1 MNLPLAVA
9 SFVLCTG
16 FVAFVAWWR
25 TRGMDNSSSQDYF
38 LAGRKLPWIQVAGA
52 LLLTNLSTEQLIGLN
67 GAASIH
73 GAVVMAWEVVPVFA
87 LIAMAWYFLPRYWSG
102 NITTVP
108 QFLEQRFDA
117 TARRIMGI
125 VFIIAIALNILPFVL
140 YSGGVAMSTI
150 FHVHTQLGISERA
163 SFQLMAWSIGL
174 IGTCYVLFGGMKAV
188 ALSDTLYGAGLL
200 ICGLLIPVLALF
212 KLGDGD
218 FLAGLTRVLH
228 HQAVKVDPVGGPR
241 SNVPFDTLFTGM
253 LFINLFYWCTNQ
265 MIVQRSF
272 GAKSF
277 AEAQKGILA
286 TAGLKLLGPFF
297 LVIPGIIAAEMFGP
311 AAIGN
316 GDLAY
321 SLLVDAV
328 LPPYLVGL
336 FAAVFLGSVISAFN
350 GGLHS
355 VSTMFSVDLYRGWL
369 RPGASDHAMV
379 LAGKIFS
386 VAIVIVAIL
395 TSSLLGGSSEGIFTM
410 MKQVMS
416 AFKLPLLAVV
426 VVGMISRRVPAWA
439 ANTSM
444 VLGVFTSIL
453 MNCLWGDGFLG
464 FRFHVS
470 SVHIHWLHLAALN
483 TLLLC
488 GFMLIIGRFSPAAA
502 PLKSAAPQGGA
513 TPAPAVDLTP
523 WSGLR
528 IASILVAAGAI
539 VLYFALWRLARTG

>member
-1 MNLPLAVA
+1 MNIVLTLG
-9 SFVLCTG
+9 SFFLCTVL
-16 FVAFVAWWR
+16 VAFIAWWR
-25 TRGMDNSSSQDYF
+25 TRGMDNANSQDYF

-125 VFIIAIALNILPFVL
+125 VFIITIALNILPFVL

-150 FHVHTQLGISERA
+150 FHVHTQLGVSERA
-163 SFQLMAWSIGL
+163 SFQLMAWSIGI

-200 ICGLLIPVLALF
+200 VCGLLIPVLALF
-212 KLGDGD
+212 KLGEGE
-218 FLAGLTRVLH
+218 FLAGLTRVLQ
-228 HQAVKVDPVGGPR
+228 HQAVKIDPVGGAR

-328 LPPYLVGL
+328 LPPYL
-336 FAAVFLGSVISAFN
+336 N

-369 RPGASDHAMV
+369 RPGASDHEMV
-379 LAGKIFS
+379 RAGKIFS
-386 VAIVIVAIL
+386 VAIVVVSIL
-395 TSSLLGGSSEGIFTM
+395 TSNLLGGSSEGIFTM

-439 ANTSM
+439 ANFSM

-453 MNCLWGDGFLG
+453 LNSAFGDGFLG
-464 FRFHVS
+464 FRLKVS
-470 SVHIHWLHLAALN
+470 SLHVHWLHLAALN
-483 TLLLC
+483 TILLC
-488 GFMLIIGRFSPAAA
+488 GFMLIIGRFAPARPAEVRVGATAA
-502 PLKSAAPQGGA
+502 PAG
-513 TPAPAVDLTP
+513 PAVDLTP

-528 IASILVAAGAI
+528 VASIVVALAAI
-539 VLYFALWRLARTG
+539 GLYFALWRVAGAR

>member
-1 MNLPLAVA
+1 MNIALTLG
-9 SFVLCTG
+9 SFFLCTVL
-16 FVAFVAWWR
+16 VAFIAWWR
-25 TRGMDNSSSQDYF
+25 TRGMDNANSQDYF

-125 VFIIAIALNILPFVL
+125 VFIITIALNILPFVL

-163 SFQLMAWSIGL
+163 SFQLMAWSIGI

-200 ICGLLIPVLALF
+200 ACGLLIPVLALF
-212 KLGDGD
+212 KLGEGE
-218 FLAGLTRVLH
+218 FFAGLTRVLQ
-228 HQAVKVDPVGGPR
+228 HQAVKIDPVGGAR

-311 AAIGN
+311 AAVGN

-336 FAAVFLGSVISAFN
+336 FAAVFLGAVISAFN

-369 RPGASDHAMV
+369 RPGASDHEMV
-379 LAGKIFS
+379 RAGKVFS
-386 VAIVIVAIL
+386 IAIVVISIL
-395 TSSLLGGSSEGIFTM
+395 TSGLLGGSSEGIFTM

-426 VVGMISRRVPAWA
+426 VVGMVSRRVPAWA
-439 ANTSM
+439 ANVSM

-453 MNCLWGDGFLG
+453 LNSAFGDGFLG
-464 FRFHVS
+464 FRLKVS
-470 SVHIHWLHLAALN
+470 SLQVHWLHLAALN
-483 TLLLC
+483 TVLLC
-488 GFMLIIGRFSPAAA
+488 AFMLVIGRFAPARPAEARAGATAA
-502 PLKSAAPQGGA
+502 PSG
-513 TPAPAVDLTP
+513 PAVDLTP

-528 IASILVAAGAI
+528 VASVAVALAAIA
-539 VLYFALWRLARTG
+539 LYFALWRVAGAR

>member
-1 MNLPLAVA
+1 MNIALTLG
-9 SFVLCTG
+9 SFFLCTVL
-16 FVAFVAWWR
+16 VAFIAWWR
-25 TRGMDNSSSQDYF
+25 TRGMDNANSQDYF

-125 VFIIAIALNILPFVL
+125 VFIITIALNILPFVL

-163 SFQLMAWSIGL
+163 SFQLMAWSIGI

-200 ICGLLIPVLALF
+200 ACGLLIPVLALF
-212 KLGDGD
+212 KLGEGE
-218 FLAGLTRVLH
+218 FFAGLTRVLQ
-228 HQAVKVDPVGGPR
+228 HQAVKIDPVGGAR

-336 FAAVFLGSVISAFN
+336 FAAVFLGAVISAFN

-369 RPGASDHAMV
+369 RPGASDHEMV
-379 LAGKIFS
+379 RAGKVFS
-386 VAIVIVAIL
+386 IAIVVVSIL
-395 TSSLLGGSSEGIFTM
+395 TSGLLGGSSEGIFTM

-426 VVGMISRRVPAWA
+426 VVGMVSRRVPAWA
-439 ANTSM
+439 ANVSM

-453 MNCLWGDGFLG
+453 LNSALGDGFLG
-464 FRFHVS
+464 FRLKVSTLHV
-470 SVHIHWLHLAALN
+470 HWLHLAALN
-483 TLLLC
+483 TVLLC
-488 GFMLIIGRFSPAAA
+488 AFMLVIGRFAPVRSAEARAGAAAA
-502 PLKSAAPQGGA
+502 PAG
-513 TPAPAVDLTP
+513 PAVDLTP

-528 IASILVAAGAI
+528 VASVAVALAAIA
-539 VLYFALWRLARTG
+539 LYFALWRVAGAR

>member
-1 MNLPLAVA
+1 MNLSLTVA
-9 SFVLCTG
+9 SFALCTG
-16 FVAFVAWWR
+16 LVGFIAWWR
-25 TRGMDNSSSQDYF
+25 TRGMDNASSQDYF

-87 LIAMAWYFLPRYWSG
+87 LIAMAWFFLPRYWSG

-108 QFLEQRFDA
+108 QFLAQRFDA
-117 TARRIMGI
+117 TSRRIMGI

-150 FHVHTQLGISERA
+150 FHLHTQLGISERA
-163 SFQLMAWSIGL
+163 SFQLMAWSIGV

-200 ICGLLIPVLALF
+200 VCGLLIPVLALF

-218 FLAGLTRVLH
+218 FFAGLTRVLH
-228 HQAVKVDPVGGPR
+228 HQAAKIDPVGGPR

-297 LVIPGIIAAEMFGP
+297 LVIPGILAAEMFGP

-369 RPGASDHAMV
+369 RPGASDHEMV
-379 LAGKIFS
+379 RAGKVFS
-386 VAIVIVAIL
+386 VAIVVVSIL

-426 VVGMISRRVPAWA
+426 LVGMLSRRVPAWA
-439 ANTSM
+439 ANFSM
-444 VLGVFTSIL
+444 ILGVFTSIL
-453 MNCLWGDGFLG
+453 LNCLWGDGFLG
-464 FRFHVS
+464 FRLNVS
-470 SVHIHWLHLAALN
+470 STHIHWLHLAALN

-488 GFMLIIGRFSPAAA
+488 GFMLVVGKVAPGSPATTGA
-502 PLKSAAPQGGA
+502 PRAGVA
-513 TPAPAVDLTP
+513 PAPAVDLTP

-528 IASILVAAGAI
+528 VASVIVAVAAV
-539 VLYFALWRLARTG
+539 VLYFALWRLARAG

>member
-1 MNLPLAVA
+1 MNIPFTFG

-16 FVAFVAWWR
+16 LVGFVAWWR

-108 QFLEQRFDA
+108 QFLEQRFDV

-163 SFQLMAWSIGL
+163 SFQLMAWSIGI

-200 ICGLLIPVLALF
+200 VCGLLIPVLALS

-218 FLAGLTRVLH
+218 FFAGLTRVMQ
-228 HQAVKVDPVGGPR
+228 HQAAKVNPVGGPR

-311 AAIGN
+311 AKIGN

-328 LPPYLVGL
+328 LPPYLVGV

-386 VAIVIVAIL
+386 VGIVVVAIL

-426 VVGMISRRVPAWA
+426 AMGMLSRRVPAWA

-444 VLGVFTSIL
+444 ILGVFTSIL
-453 MNCLWGDGFLG
+453 LNCLWGDGFLG
-464 FRFHVS
+464 FRFNVSAVHV
-470 SVHIHWLHLAALN
+470 HWLHLAALN

-488 GFMLIIGRFSPAAA
+488 GFMWIVGRFA
-502 PLKSAAPQGGA
+502 PSTPQAPRAGVSA
-513 TPAPAVDLTP
+513 APAVDLTP
-523 WSGLR
+523 WAGLR
-528 IASILVAAGAI
+528 VASVAVALAAIAF
-539 VLYFALWRLARTG
+539 YFALWRLSGSG

>member
-1 MNLPLAVA
+1 MNIALTLG
-9 SFVLCTG
+9 SFFLCTVL
-16 FVAFVAWWR
+16 VAFIAWWR
-25 TRGMDNSSSQDYF
+25 TRGMDNANSQDYF

-125 VFIIAIALNILPFVL
+125 VFIITIALNILPFVL

-163 SFQLMAWSIGL
+163 SFQLMAWSIGT

-200 ICGLLIPVLALF
+200 VCGLLIPVLALF
-212 KLGDGD
+212 KLGEGE
-218 FLAGLTRVLH
+218 FLAGLTRVLQ
-228 HQAVKVDPVGGPR
+228 HQAVKIDPVGGAR

-328 LPPYLVGL
+328 LPPYLVGI
-336 FAAVFLGSVISAFN
+336 FAAVFLGAVISAFN

-369 RPGASDHAMV
+369 RPGASDHEMV
-379 LAGKIFS
+379 RAGKIFS
-386 VAIVIVAIL
+386 VAIVVVSIL

-439 ANTSM
+439 ANFSM

-453 MNCLWGDGFLG
+453 LNSAFGDGFLG
-464 FRFHVS
+464 FRLKVS
-470 SVHIHWLHLAALN
+470 SLHVHWLHLAALN
-483 TLLLC
+483 TILLC
-488 GFMLIIGRFSPAAA
+488 GFMLIIGRFAPARPAEVRVGATAA
-502 PLKSAAPQGGA
+502 PAG
-513 TPAPAVDLTP
+513 PAVDLTP

-528 IASILVAAGAI
+528 VASIVVALAAI
-539 VLYFALWRLARTG
+539 GLYFALWRVAGAR

>member
-1 MNLPLAVA
+1 MNIALTLG
-9 SFVLCTG
+9 SFFLCTVL
-16 FVAFVAWWR
+16 VAFIAWWR
-25 TRGMDNSSSQDYF
+25 TRGMDNANSQDYF

-125 VFIIAIALNILPFVL
+125 VFIITIALNILPFVL

-163 SFQLMAWSIGL
+163 SFQLMAWSIGI

-200 ICGLLIPVLALF
+200 ACGLLIPVLALF
-212 KLGDGD
+212 KLGEGE
-218 FLAGLTRVLH
+218 FFAGLTRVLQ
-228 HQAVKVDPVGGPR
+228 HQAVKIDPVGGAR

-336 FAAVFLGSVISAFN
+336 FAAVFLGAVISAFN

-369 RPGASDHAMV
+369 RPGASDHEMV
-379 LAGKIFS
+379 RAGKVFS
-386 VAIVIVAIL
+386 IAIVVISIL
-395 TSSLLGGSSEGIFTM
+395 TSGLLGGSSEGIFTM

-426 VVGMISRRVPAWA
+426 VVGMVSRRVPAWA
-439 ANTSM
+439 ANVSM

-453 MNCLWGDGFLG
+453 LNSAFGDGFLG
-464 FRFHVS
+464 FRLKVSTLHV
-470 SVHIHWLHLAALN
+470 HWLHLAALN
-483 TLLLC
+483 TVLLC
-488 GFMLIIGRFSPAAA
+488 AFMLVIGRFAPVRSAEARAGAAAA
-502 PLKSAAPQGGA
+502 PAG
-513 TPAPAVDLTP
+513 PAVDLTP

-528 IASILVAAGAI
+528 VASVAVALAAIA
-539 VLYFALWRLARTG
+539 LYFALWRVAGAR

>member
-1 MNLPLAVA
+1 
-9 SFVLCTG
+9 
-16 FVAFVAWWR
+16 
-25 TRGMDNSSSQDYF
+25 MDNSHSQDYF

-87 LIAMAWYFLPRYWSG
+87 LIAMAWFFLPRYWSG

-163 SFQLMAWSIGL
+163 SFQVMAWGIGV

-200 ICGLLIPVLALF
+200 ACGLLIPVLALL
-212 KLGDGD
+212 KLADGD
-218 FLAGLTRVLH
+218 FLAGLHRVLH
-228 HQAVKVDPVGGPR
+228 HQALKVDPVGGAR
-241 SNVPFDTLFTGM
+241 SNVPFSTLFTGM

-286 TAGLKLLGPFF
+286 TAALKLLGPFF

-321 SLLVDAV
+321 SLLVEAV
-328 LPPYLVGL
+328 LPPYLIGL

-355 VSTMFSVDLYRGWL
+355 VSTLFSVDLYRGWL
-369 RPGASDHAMV
+369 RPGASDHEMV
-379 LAGKIFS
+379 RAGKLFS
-386 VAIVIVAIL
+386 VGIVVVSVL

-426 VVGMISRRVPAWA
+426 VTGMVSRRVPAWA
-439 ANTSM
+439 ANVAM
-444 VLGVFTSIL
+444 ILGVFTSIL
-453 MNCLWGDGFLG
+453 LNCLWGDGFLG
-464 FRFHVS
+464 FRLNVSAAHV
-470 SVHIHWLHLAALN
+470 HWLHLAALN

-488 GFMLIIGRFSPAAA
+488 GFMLLVGRVFPVAPSVSGAPA
-502 PLKSAAPQGGA
+502 KGGR
-513 TPAPAVDLTP
+513 PAPEVDLTP

-528 IASILVAAGAI
+528 VASIVVAVAALA
-539 VLYFALWRLARTG
+539 LYFGLWRLARIG

>member
-1 MNLPLAVA
+1 MNLSLTVGSFLLATA
-9 SFVLCTG
+9 L
-16 FVAFVAWWR
+16 VAFVAWWR
-25 TRGMDNSSSQDYF
+25 TRRVDNSDAQTYF

-67 GAASIH
+67 GAASVH
-73 GAVVMAWEVVPVFA
+73 GAVVMAWEIVPVFA
-87 LIAMAWYFLPRYWSG
+87 LIAMAWYFLPRYWRG

-117 TARRIMGI
+117 TSRRIMGI

-140 YSGGVAMSTI
+140 YSGGLAMSTI
-150 FHVHTQLGISERA
+150 FHVPALLGLSETA
-163 SFQLMAWSIGL
+163 SFRLMAWAIG
-174 IGTCYVLFGGMKAV
+174 IVGTCYVIFGGMKAV

-200 ICGLLIPVLALF
+200 ACGLLIPVLALF
-212 KLGDGD
+212 RLGEGSFAAG
-218 FLAGLTRVLH
+218 FLRVLH
-228 HQAVKVDPVGGPR
+228 HQAAKIDPVGGPAA
-241 SNVPFDTLFTGM
+241 NVPFSTLFTGM

-297 LVIPGIIAAEMFGP
+297 LVFPGIIAAEMFGG

-328 LPPYLVGL
+328 LPPYLAGL

-355 VSTMFSVDLYRGWL
+355 VSTMFSIDLYRGWL
-369 RPGASDHAMV
+369 RPRAPDHEMV
-379 LAGKIFS
+379 RAGKIFS
-386 VAIVIVAIL
+386 VAIVFVAIF
-395 TSSLLGGSSEGIFTM
+395 TSGLLGGSSEGIFTM
-410 MKQVMS
+410 MKQIMS

-426 VVGMISRRVPAWA
+426 VMGMLSRRVPAWS
-439 ANTSM
+439 ANVSM
-444 VLGVFTSIL
+444 VLGVFSSVL
-453 MNCLWGDGFLG
+453 LNCLWGDGFLG
-464 FRFHVS
+464 FRFNLS
-470 SVHIHWLHLAALN
+470 PLHIHWLHLAALN
-483 TLLLC
+483 TVVLC
-488 GFMLIIGRFSPAAA
+488 GFMWLAGRFAPVRAAA
-502 PLKSAAPQGGA
+502 PPSPVS
-513 TPAPAVDLTP
+513 APADTHLDLTP
-523 WSGLR
+523 WGGLR
-528 IASILVAAGAI
+528 VASAMVAVMAV
-539 VLYFALWRLARTG
+539 VLYFSLWLLARGH

>member
-1 MNLPLAVA
+1 MNIALTLG
-9 SFVLCTG
+9 SFFLCTVL
-16 FVAFVAWWR
+16 VAFIAWWR
-25 TRGMDNSSSQDYF
+25 TRGMDNANSQDYF

-125 VFIIAIALNILPFVL
+125 VFIITIALNILPFVL

-163 SFQLMAWSIGL
+163 SFQLMAWSIGI

-200 ICGLLIPVLALF
+200 VCGLLIPVLALF
-212 KLGDGD
+212 KLGEGE
-218 FLAGLTRVLH
+218 FFAGLTRVLQ
-228 HQAVKVDPVGGPR
+228 HQAVKIDPVGGAR

-336 FAAVFLGSVISAFN
+336 FAAIFLGAVISAFN

-369 RPGASDHAMV
+369 RPGASDHEMV
-379 LAGKIFS
+379 RAGKIFS
-386 VAIVIVAIL
+386 VAIVVVSIL

-439 ANTSM
+439 ANFAM

-453 MNCLWGDGFLG
+453 LNSAFGDGFLG
-464 FRFHVS
+464 FRLKVS
-470 SVHIHWLHLAALN
+470 SLHVHWLHLAALN
-483 TLLLC
+483 TILLC
-488 GFMLIIGRFSPAAA
+488 GFMLLIGRFAPARPAEA
-502 PLKSAAPQGGA
+502 RAGASAAPSG
-513 TPAPAVDLTP
+513 PVVDLTP

-528 IASILVAAGAI
+528 VASIVVALAAI
-539 VLYFALWRLARTG
+539 GLYFALWRVAGAR

>member
-1 MNLPLAVA
+1 MNLSLTVA
-9 SFVLCTG
+9 SFALCTG
-16 FVAFVAWWR
+16 LVGFAAWWR
-25 TRGMDNSSSQDYF
+25 TRGLDNTSSQDYF

-117 TARRIMGI
+117 TSRRIMGI
-125 VFIIAIALNILPFVL
+125 VFIVAIALNILPFVL

-163 SFQLMAWSIGL
+163 SFQLMAWSIGI

-218 FLAGLTRVLH
+218 LLAGLARVLQ
-228 HQAVKVDPVGGPR
+228 HQAGKINPVGGPR

-328 LPPYLVGL
+328 LPPYLVGV

-369 RPGASDHAMV
+369 RPGSSDHEMV
-379 LAGKIFS
+379 RAGKLFS
-386 VAIVIVAIL
+386 VVIVFVAIF
-395 TSSLLGGSSEGIFTM
+395 TSGLLGGSSEGIFTM

-426 VVGMISRRVPAWA
+426 IVGMLSRRVPAWA
-439 ANTSM
+439 ANSSM
-444 VLGVFTSIL
+444 IVGVFTSIL
-453 MNCLWGDGFLG
+453 LNCLWGDGFLG
-464 FRFHVS
+464 FRFSLS

-483 TLLLC
+483 TLFLC
-488 GFMLIIGRFSPAAA
+488 VFMLVVGQVIPAVSPA
-502 PLKSAAPQGGA
+502 PRAPQA
-513 TPAPAVDLTP
+513 DVKPSPAMDLTP

-528 IASILVAAGAI
+528 VASVTVAVAA
-539 VLYFALWRLARTG
+539 VVFYFALWRLARTG

>member
-1 MNLPLAVA
+1 MNLPLAIG
-9 SFVLCTG
+9 SFLFCTG
-16 FVAFVAWWR
+16 LVGLIAWWR
-25 TRGMDNSSSQDYF
+25 TRGMDNSHSQDYF

-87 LIAMAWYFLPRYWSG
+87 LIAMAWFFLPRYWSG

-163 SFQLMAWSIGL
+163 SFQVMAWGIGV

-200 ICGLLIPVLALF
+200 ACGLLIPVLALL

-218 FLAGLTRVLH
+218 FLAGLHRVLH
-228 HQAVKVDPVGGPR
+228 HQALKVDPVGGAR
-241 SNVPFDTLFTGM
+241 SNVPFSTLFTGM

-286 TAGLKLLGPFF
+286 TAALKLLGPFF

-321 SLLVDAV
+321 SLLVEAV
-328 LPPYLVGL
+328 LPPYLIGL

-355 VSTMFSVDLYRGWL
+355 VSTLFSVDLYRGWL
-369 RPGASDHAMV
+369 RPGASDHEMV
-379 LAGKIFS
+379 RAGKLFS
-386 VAIVIVAIL
+386 VGIVVVSVL

-426 VVGMISRRVPAWA
+426 VTGMVSRRVPAWA
-439 ANTSM
+439 ANVAM
-444 VLGVFTSIL
+444 ILGVFTSIL
-453 MNCLWGDGFLG
+453 LNCLWGDGFLG
-464 FRFHVS
+464 FRLNVSATHV
-470 SVHIHWLHLAALN
+470 HWLHLAALN

-488 GFMLIIGRFSPAAA
+488 GFMLLVGRVFPVAPSVSGAPA
-502 PLKSAAPQGGA
+502 KGGR
-513 TPAPAVDLTP
+513 PAPAMDLTP

-528 IASILVAAGAI
+528 VASITVAVAAVA
-539 VLYFALWRLARTG
+539 LYFGLWRLARAG

>member
-1 MNLPLAVA
+1 MNIALTLG
-9 SFVLCTG
+9 SFFLCTVL
-16 FVAFVAWWR
+16 VAFIAWWR
-25 TRGMDNSSSQDYF
+25 TRGMDNANSQDYF

-125 VFIIAIALNILPFVL
+125 VFIITIALNILPFVL

-163 SFQLMAWSIGL
+163 SFQLMAWSIGI

-200 ICGLLIPVLALF
+200 VCGLLIPVLALF
-212 KLGDGD
+212 KLGEGE
-218 FLAGLTRVLH
+218 FLAGLTRVLQ
-228 HQAVKVDPVGGPR
+228 HQAVKIDPVGGAR

-328 LPPYLVGL
+328 LPPYLVGI
-336 FAAVFLGSVISAFN
+336 FAAVFLGAVISAFN

-369 RPGASDHAMV
+369 RPGASDHEMV
-379 LAGKIFS
+379 RAGKIFS
-386 VAIVIVAIL
+386 VAIVVVSIL
-395 TSSLLGGSSEGIFTM
+395 TSNLLGGSSEGIFTM

-439 ANTSM
+439 ANFSM

-453 MNCLWGDGFLG
+453 LNSAFGDGFLG
-464 FRFHVS
+464 FRLKVS
-470 SVHIHWLHLAALN
+470 SLHVHWLHLAALN
-483 TLLLC
+483 TVLLC
-488 GFMLIIGRFSPAAA
+488 VFMLVIGRFAPARPAVA
-502 PLKSAAPQGGA
+502 RAGASAAPSG
-513 TPAPAVDLTP
+513 PAVDLTP

-528 IASILVAAGAI
+528 VASVAVALAAIA
-539 VLYFALWRLARTG
+539 LYFALWRVAGAR

>member
-1 MNLPLAVA
+1 MNIALTLG
-9 SFVLCTG
+9 SFFLCTVL
-16 FVAFVAWWR
+16 VAFIAWWR
-25 TRGMDNSSSQDYF
+25 TRGMDNANSQDYF

-125 VFIIAIALNILPFVL
+125 VFIITIALNILPFVL

-163 SFQLMAWSIGL
+163 SFQLMAWSIGI

-200 ICGLLIPVLALF
+200 VCGLLIPVLALF
-212 KLGDGD
+212 KLGEGE
-218 FLAGLTRVLH
+218 FLAGLTRVLQ
-228 HQAVKVDPVGGPR
+228 HQAVKIDPVGGAR

-328 LPPYLVGL
+328 LPPYLVGI
-336 FAAVFLGSVISAFN
+336 FAAVFLGAVISAFN

-369 RPGASDHAMV
+369 RPGASDHEMV
-379 LAGKIFS
+379 RAGKIFS
-386 VAIVIVAIL
+386 VAIVVVSIL

-439 ANTSM
+439 ANFSM

-453 MNCLWGDGFLG
+453 LNSAFGDGFLG
-464 FRFHVS
+464 FRLKVS
-470 SVHIHWLHLAALN
+470 SLHVHWLHLAALN
-483 TLLLC
+483 TVLLC
-488 GFMLIIGRFSPAAA
+488 GFMLIIGRFAPARPAEVRVGATAA
-502 PLKSAAPQGGA
+502 PAG
-513 TPAPAVDLTP
+513 PAVDLTP

-528 IASILVAAGAI
+528 VASIVVALAAI
-539 VLYFALWRLARTG
+539 GLYFALWRVAGAR

>member
-1 MNLPLAVA
+1 MNIALTLG
-9 SFVLCTG
+9 SFFLCTVL
-16 FVAFVAWWR
+16 VAFIAWWR
-25 TRGMDNSSSQDYF
+25 TRGMDNANSQDYF

-125 VFIIAIALNILPFVL
+125 VFIITIALNILPFVL

-163 SFQLMAWSIGL
+163 SFQLMAWSIGI

-200 ICGLLIPVLALF
+200 ACGLLIPVLALF
-212 KLGDGD
+212 KLGEGE
-218 FLAGLTRVLH
+218 FFAGLTRVLQ
-228 HQAVKVDPVGGPR
+228 HQAVKIDPVGGAR

-336 FAAVFLGSVISAFN
+336 FAAVFLGAVISAFN

-369 RPGASDHAMV
+369 RPGASDYEMV
-379 LAGKIFS
+379 RAGKVFS
-386 VAIVIVAIL
+386 IAIVVISIL
-395 TSSLLGGSSEGIFTM
+395 TSGLLGGSSEGIFTM

-426 VVGMISRRVPAWA
+426 VVGMVSRRVPAWA
-439 ANTSM
+439 ANVSM

-453 MNCLWGDGFLG
+453 LNSAFGDGFLG
-464 FRFHVS
+464 FRLKVSTLHV
-470 SVHIHWLHLAALN
+470 HWLHLAALN
-483 TLLLC
+483 TVLLC
-488 GFMLIIGRFSPAAA
+488 AFMLVIGRFARVRSAEARAGAAAA
-502 PLKSAAPQGGA
+502 PAG
-513 TPAPAVDLTP
+513 PAVDLTP

-528 IASILVAAGAI
+528 VASVAVALAAIA
-539 VLYFALWRLARTG
+539 LYFALWRVAGAR

>member
-1 MNLPLAVA
+1 MNIALTLG
-9 SFVLCTG
+9 SFFLCTVL
-16 FVAFVAWWR
+16 VAFIAWWR
-25 TRGMDNSSSQDYF
+25 TRGMDNANSQDYF

-125 VFIIAIALNILPFVL
+125 VFIITIALNILPFVL

-163 SFQLMAWSIGL
+163 SFQLMAWSIGI

-200 ICGLLIPVLALF
+200 ACGLLIPVLALF
-212 KLGDGD
+212 KLGEGE
-218 FLAGLTRVLH
+218 FFAGLTRVLQ
-228 HQAVKVDPVGGPR
+228 HQAVKIDPVGGAR

-336 FAAVFLGSVISAFN
+336 FAAVFLGAVISAFN

-355 VSTMFSVDLYRGWL
+355 VSTLFSVDLYRGWL
-369 RPGASDHAMV
+369 RPGASDHEMV
-379 LAGKIFS
+379 RAGKVFS
-386 VAIVIVAIL
+386 IAIVVISIL
-395 TSSLLGGSSEGIFTM
+395 TSGLLGGSSEGIFTM

-426 VVGMISRRVPAWA
+426 VVGMVSRRVPAWA
-439 ANTSM
+439 ANVSM

-453 MNCLWGDGFLG
+453 LNSALGDGFLG
-464 FRFHVS
+464 FRLKVSTLHV
-470 SVHIHWLHLAALN
+470 HWLHLAALN
-483 TLLLC
+483 TVLLC
-488 GFMLIIGRFSPAAA
+488 VFMLVIGRFAPARPAVA
-502 PLKSAAPQGGA
+502 RAGASAAPSG
-513 TPAPAVDLTP
+513 PAVDLTP

-528 IASILVAAGAI
+528 VASVAVALAAIA
-539 VLYFALWRLARTG
+539 LYFALWRLAGAR

>member
-1 MNLPLAVA
+1 MNIALTLG
-9 SFVLCTG
+9 SFFLCTVL
-16 FVAFVAWWR
+16 VAFIAWWR
-25 TRGMDNSSSQDYF
+25 TRGMDNANSQDYF

-125 VFIIAIALNILPFVL
+125 VFIITIALNILPFVL

-163 SFQLMAWSIGL
+163 SFQLMAWSIGI

-200 ICGLLIPVLALF
+200 ACGLLIPVLALF
-212 KLGDGD
+212 KLGEGE
-218 FLAGLTRVLH
+218 FFAGLTRVLQ
-228 HQAVKVDPVGGPR
+228 HQAVKIDPVGGPR

-336 FAAVFLGSVISAFN
+336 FAAVFLGAVISAFN

-369 RPGASDHAMV
+369 RPGASDHEMV
-379 LAGKIFS
+379 RAGKVFS
-386 VAIVIVAIL
+386 IAIVVISIL
-395 TSSLLGGSSEGIFTM
+395 TSGLLGGSSEGIFTM

-426 VVGMISRRVPAWA
+426 VVGMVSRRVPAWA
-439 ANTSM
+439 ANVSM

-453 MNCLWGDGFLG
+453 LNSALGDGFLG
-464 FRFHVS
+464 FRLKVSTLHV
-470 SVHIHWLHLAALN
+470 HWLHLAALN
-483 TLLLC
+483 TVLLC
-488 GFMLIIGRFSPAAA
+488 VFMLVIGRFAPARPAEARAGATAA
-502 PLKSAAPQGGA
+502 PSG
-513 TPAPAVDLTP
+513 PAVDLTP

-528 IASILVAAGAI
+528 VASVAVALAAIA
-539 VLYFALWRLARTG
+539 LYFALWRVAGAR

>member
-1 MNLPLAVA
+1 
-9 SFVLCTG
+9 
-16 FVAFVAWWR
+16 
-25 TRGMDNSSSQDYF
+25 
-38 LAGRKLPWIQVAGA
+38 
-52 LLLTNLSTEQLIGLN
+52 
-67 GAASIH
+67 
-73 GAVVMAWEVVPVFA
+73 
-87 LIAMAWYFLPRYWSG
+87 
-102 NITTVP
+102 
-108 QFLEQRFDA
+108 
-117 TARRIMGI
+117 
-125 VFIIAIALNILPFVL
+125 
-140 YSGGVAMSTI
+140 
-150 FHVHTQLGISERA
+150 
-163 SFQLMAWSIGL
+163 
-174 IGTCYVLFGGMKAV
+174 
-188 ALSDTLYGAGLL
+188 
-200 ICGLLIPVLALF
+200 
-212 KLGDGD
+212 
-218 FLAGLTRVLH
+218 
-228 HQAVKVDPVGGPR
+228 
-241 SNVPFDTLFTGM
+241 
-253 LFINLFYWCTNQ
+253 
-265 MIVQRSF
+265 
-272 GAKSF
+272 
-277 AEAQKGILA
+277 
-286 TAGLKLLGPFF
+286 
-297 LVIPGIIAAEMFGP
+297 MFGP

-386 VAIVIVAIL
+386 VAIVVVAIL

-426 VVGMISRRVPAWA
+426 LVGMISRRVPAWA

-453 MNCLWGDGFLG
+453 LNCLWGDGFLG
-464 FRFHVS
+464 FRFNVS

-488 GFMLIIGRFSPAAA
+488 GFMLVIGRVSPAAA
-502 PLKSAAPQGGA
+502 PAKLVAPEAGAA
-513 TPAPAVDLTP
+513 PAPAVDLTP

-539 VLYFALWRLARTG
+539 VLYFSFWRLARAG

>member
-1 MNLPLAVA
+1 MNIVLTLG
-9 SFVLCTG
+9 SFFLCTVL
-16 FVAFVAWWR
+16 VAFIAWWR
-25 TRGMDNSSSQDYF
+25 TRGMDNANSQDYF

-125 VFIIAIALNILPFVL
+125 VFIITIALNILPFVL

-163 SFQLMAWSIGL
+163 SFQLMAWSIGI

-200 ICGLLIPVLALF
+200 VCGLLIPVLALF
-212 KLGDGD
+212 KLGEGE
-218 FLAGLTRVLH
+218 FFAGLTRVLQ
-228 HQAVKVDPVGGPR
+228 HQAVKIDPVGGAR

-286 TAGLKLLGPFF
+286 TAGLKLLGPSF

-336 FAAVFLGSVISAFN
+336 FAAIFLGAVISAFN

-369 RPGASDHAMV
+369 RPGASDHEMV
-379 LAGKIFS
+379 RAGKIFS
-386 VAIVIVAIL
+386 VAIVVVSIL
-395 TSSLLGGSSEGIFTM
+395 TSNLLGGSSEGIFTM

-439 ANTSM
+439 ANFSM

-453 MNCLWGDGFLG
+453 LNSAFGDGFLG
-464 FRFHVS
+464 FRLKVS
-470 SVHIHWLHLAALN
+470 SLHVHWLHLAALN
-483 TLLLC
+483 TILLC
-488 GFMLIIGRFSPAAA
+488 GFMLIIGRFAPARPAEVRVGATAA
-502 PLKSAAPQGGA
+502 PAG
-513 TPAPAVDLTP
+513 PAVDLTP

-528 IASILVAAGAI
+528 VASIVVALAAI
-539 VLYFALWRLARTG
+539 GLYFALWRVAGAR

>member
-1 MNLPLAVA
+1 MNIALTLG
-9 SFVLCTG
+9 SFFLCTVL
-16 FVAFVAWWR
+16 VAFIAWWR
-25 TRGMDNSSSQDYF
+25 TRGMDNANSQDYF

-125 VFIIAIALNILPFVL
+125 VFIITIALNILPFVL
-140 YSGGVAMSTI
+140 YSGGVAMSTV

-163 SFQLMAWSIGL
+163 SFQLMAWSIGI

-200 ICGLLIPVLALF
+200 VCGLLIPVLALF
-212 KLGDGD
+212 KLGEGE
-218 FLAGLTRVLH
+218 FFAGLTRVLQ
-228 HQAVKVDPVGGPR
+228 HQAVKIDPVGGSR

-336 FAAVFLGSVISAFN
+336 FAAIFLGAVISAFN

-369 RPGASDHAMV
+369 RPGASDHEMV
-379 LAGKIFS
+379 RAGKIFS
-386 VAIVIVAIL
+386 VAIVVVSIL
-395 TSSLLGGSSEGIFTM
+395 TSNLLGGSSEGIFTM

-439 ANTSM
+439 ANFSM

-453 MNCLWGDGFLG
+453 LNSAFGDGFLG
-464 FRFHVS
+464 FRLKVS
-470 SVHIHWLHLAALN
+470 SLHVHWLHLAALN
-483 TLLLC
+483 TVLLC
-488 GFMLIIGRFSPAAA
+488 GFMLIIGRFAPARPAEVRVGATAA
-502 PLKSAAPQGGA
+502 PAG
-513 TPAPAVDLTP
+513 PAVDLTP

-528 IASILVAAGAI
+528 VASIVVALAAI
-539 VLYFALWRLARTG
+539 GLYFALWRVAGAR

>member
-1 MNLPLAVA
+1 MNPTLALGSFLTVTALVA
-9 SFVLCTG
+9 VIS
-16 FVAFVAWWR
+16 WWR
-25 TRGMDNSSSQDYF
+25 TRRVDNSDAQTYF

-67 GAASIH
+67 GAASVH
-73 GAVVMAWEVVPVFA
+73 GAVVMAWEIVPVFA

-117 TARRIMGI
+117 AARRIMGI

-140 YSGGVAMSTI
+140 YSGGLAMSTI
-150 FHVHTQLGISERA
+150 FHVPAHLGLSEVA
-163 SFQLMAWSIGL
+163 SFRLMAWAIGI
-174 IGTCYVLFGGMKAV
+174 IGTCYVIFGGMRAV

-200 ICGLLIPVLALF
+200 ACGLLIPVLALF
-212 KLGDGD
+212 KLGDGH

-228 HQAVKVDPVGGPR
+228 HQAAKIDPVGGPA
-241 SNVPFDTLFTGM
+241 SNVPFATLFTGM

-297 LVIPGIIAAEMFGP
+297 LVIPGIIATEMFGP
-311 AAIGN
+311 KTIGN

-328 LPPYLVGL
+328 LPPYLAGV

-355 VSTMFSVDLYRGWL
+355 ISTLFSVDLYRGWI
-369 RPGASDHAMV
+369 RPGASDQEMV
-379 LAGKIFS
+379 RAGKLFS
-386 VAIVIVAIL
+386 VVIV
-395 TSSLLGGSSEGIFTM
+395 
-410 MKQVMS
+410 
-416 AFKLPLLAVV
+416 
-426 VVGMISRRVPAWA
+426 
-439 ANTSM
+439 
-444 VLGVFTSIL
+444 
-453 MNCLWGDGFLG
+453 
-464 FRFHVS
+464 
-470 SVHIHWLHLAALN
+470 
-483 TLLLC
+483 
-488 GFMLIIGRFSPAAA
+488 
-502 PLKSAAPQGGA
+502 
-513 TPAPAVDLTP
+513 
-523 WSGLR
+523 
-528 IASILVAAGAI
+528 LV
-539 VLYFALWRLARTG
+539 

>member
-1 MNLPLAVA
+1 MNIALTLG
-9 SFVLCTG
+9 SFFLCTVL
-16 FVAFVAWWR
+16 VAFIAWWR
-25 TRGMDNSSSQDYF
+25 TRGMDNANSQDYF

-125 VFIIAIALNILPFVL
+125 VFIITIALNILPFVL

-163 SFQLMAWSIGL
+163 SFQLMAWSIGI

-200 ICGLLIPVLALF
+200 ACGLLIPVLALF
-212 KLGDGD
+212 KLGEGE
-218 FLAGLTRVLH
+218 FFAGLTRVLQ
-228 HQAVKVDPVGGPR
+228 HQAVKIDPVGGAR

-311 AAIGN
+311 AAVGN

-336 FAAVFLGSVISAFN
+336 FAAVFLGAVISAFN

-369 RPGASDHAMV
+369 RPGASDHEMV
-379 LAGKIFS
+379 RAGKVFS
-386 VAIVIVAIL
+386 IAIVVISIL
-395 TSSLLGGSSEGIFTM
+395 TSGLLGGSSEGIFTM

-426 VVGMISRRVPAWA
+426 VVGMVSRRVPAWA
-439 ANTSM
+439 ANFAM

-453 MNCLWGDGFLG
+453 LNSAFGDGFLG
-464 FRFHVS
+464 FRLKVSLLHV
-470 SVHIHWLHLAALN
+470 HWLHLAALN
-483 TLLLC
+483 TVLLC
-488 GFMLIIGRFSPAAA
+488 VFMLVIGRIAPVRPAVARAGAAAA
-502 PLKSAAPQGGA
+502 PAG
-513 TPAPAVDLTP
+513 PAVDLTP

-528 IASILVAAGAI
+528 VASVAVALAAIA
-539 VLYFALWRLARTG
+539 LYFALWRVAGAR

>member
-1 MNLPLAVA
+1 MNLWLTLA
-9 SFVLCTG
+9 SFLLCTG
-16 FVAFVAWWR
+16 LVAFISWWR
-25 TRGMDNSSSQDYF
+25 TRGLDNGSASDYF

-67 GAASIH
+67 GAAAIH

-108 QFLEQRFDA
+108 EFLEQRFDA
-117 TARRIMGI
+117 TARRVMGI
-125 VFIIAIALNILPFVL
+125 VFILTIALNILPFVL

-150 FHVHTQLGISERA
+150 FHVHTRLGISEQA
-163 SFQLMAWSIGL
+163 SFQLMAWSIGI
-174 IGTCYVLFGGMKAV
+174 IGTGYVLFGGMKAV

-200 ICGLLIPVLALF
+200 FCGLLIPVLALNQ
-212 KLGDGD
+212 LGNGD
-218 FLAGLTRVLH
+218 FLAGITRVLQ
-228 HQAVKVDPVGGPR
+228 HQAPKIDPVGAPG
-241 SNVPFDTLFTGM
+241 SNVPFSTLFTGM

-272 GAKSF
+272 GALSF

-286 TAGLKLLGPFF
+286 TAALKLLGPFF

-311 AAIGN
+311 AMIGN

-336 FAAVFLGSVISAFN
+336 FAAVFLGAVISSFN

-369 RPGASDHAMV
+369 RPGASDRSMV
-379 LAGKIFS
+379 LAGKLFS
-386 VAIVIVAIL
+386 LVIVLVSIL
-395 TSSLLGGSSEGIFTM
+395 TSSLLGGSAEGIFTM

-426 VVGMISRRVPAWA
+426 VMGMASRQVPAWA
-439 ANTSM
+439 ANLSM

-453 MNCLWGDGFLG
+453 LNCIWGDGFLG
-464 FRFHVS
+464 FRLGISTLHL
-470 SVHIHWLHLAALN
+470 HWLHLAALN

-488 GFMLIIGRFSPAAA
+488 AAMYLIGRFAPAPNA
-502 PLKSAAPQGGA
+502 GA
-513 TPAPAVDLTP
+513 TAPRTARAPVDLTP
-523 WSGLR
+523 WPGLR
-528 IASILVAAGAI
+528 LASVAVALAAIA
-539 VLYFALWRLARTG
+539 LYFALWRLAGTR

>member
-1 MNLPLAVA
+1 MNIALTLG
-9 SFVLCTG
+9 SFFLCTVL
-16 FVAFVAWWR
+16 VAFIAWWR
-25 TRGMDNSSSQDYF
+25 TRGMDNANSQDYF

-125 VFIIAIALNILPFVL
+125 VFIITIALNILPFVL

-163 SFQLMAWSIGL
+163 SFQLMAWSIGI

-200 ICGLLIPVLALF
+200 VCGLLIPVLALF
-212 KLGDGD
+212 KLGEGE
-218 FLAGLTRVLH
+218 FLAGLTRVLQ
-228 HQAVKVDPVGGPR
+228 HQAVKIDPVGGAR

-328 LPPYLVGL
+328 LPPYLVGI
-336 FAAVFLGSVISAFN
+336 FAAVFLGAVISAFN

-369 RPGASDHAMV
+369 RPGASDHEMV
-379 LAGKIFS
+379 RAGKIFS
-386 VAIVIVAIL
+386 VAIVVVSIL
-395 TSSLLGGSSEGIFTM
+395 TSNLLGGSSEGIFTM

-439 ANTSM
+439 ANFSM

-453 MNCLWGDGFLG
+453 LNSAFGDGFLG
-464 FRFHVS
+464 FRLKVS
-470 SVHIHWLHLAALN
+470 SLHVHWLHLAALN
-483 TLLLC
+483 TILLC
-488 GFMLIIGRFSPAAA
+488 GFMLIIGRFAPARPAEVRVGATAA
-502 PLKSAAPQGGA
+502 PAG
-513 TPAPAVDLTP
+513 PAVDLTP

-528 IASILVAAGAI
+528 VASIVVALAAI
-539 VLYFALWRLARTG
+539 GLYFALWRVAGAR

>member
-1 MNLPLAVA
+1 MNIALTLG
-9 SFVLCTG
+9 SFFLCTVL
-16 FVAFVAWWR
+16 VAFIAWWR
-25 TRGMDNSSSQDYF
+25 TRGMDNANSQDYF

-125 VFIIAIALNILPFVL
+125 VFIITIALNILPFVL

-163 SFQLMAWSIGL
+163 SFQLMAWSIGI

-200 ICGLLIPVLALF
+200 ACGLLIPVLALF
-212 KLGDGD
+212 KLGEGE
-218 FLAGLTRVLH
+218 FLAGLTRVLQ
-228 HQAVKVDPVGGPR
+228 HQAVKIDPVGGAR

-336 FAAVFLGSVISAFN
+336 FAAVFLGAVISAFN

-369 RPGASDHAMV
+369 RPGASDHEMV
-379 LAGKIFS
+379 RAGKVFS
-386 VAIVIVAIL
+386 IAIVVISIL
-395 TSSLLGGSSEGIFTM
+395 TSGLLGGSSEGIFTM

-426 VVGMISRRVPAWA
+426 VVGMVSRRVPAWA
-439 ANTSM
+439 ANVSM

-453 MNCLWGDGFLG
+453 LNSAFGDGFLG
-464 FRFHVS
+464 FRLKVSTLHV
-470 SVHIHWLHLAALN
+470 HWLHLAALN
-483 TLLLC
+483 TVLLC
-488 GFMLIIGRFSPAAA
+488 AFMLVIGRFAPARPAEA
-502 PLKSAAPQGGA
+502 RAGASAAPSG
-513 TPAPAVDLTP
+513 PAVDLTP

-528 IASILVAAGAI
+528 VASVAVALAAIA
-539 VLYFALWRLARTG
+539 LYFALWRVAGAR

>member
-1 MNLPLAVA
+1 MNIALTLG
-9 SFVLCTG
+9 SFFLCTVL
-16 FVAFVAWWR
+16 VAFIAWWR
-25 TRGMDNSSSQDYF
+25 TRGMDNANSQDYF

-125 VFIIAIALNILPFVL
+125 VFIITIALNILPFVL

-163 SFQLMAWSIGL
+163 SFQLMAWSIGI

-200 ICGLLIPVLALF
+200 ACGLLIPVLALF
-212 KLGDGD
+212 KLGEGE
-218 FLAGLTRVLH
+218 FFAGLTRVLQ
-228 HQAVKVDPVGGPR
+228 HQAVKIDPVGGAR

-336 FAAVFLGSVISAFN
+336 FAAVFLGAVISAFN

-369 RPGASDHAMV
+369 RPGASDHEMV
-379 LAGKIFS
+379 RAGKVFS
-386 VAIVIVAIL
+386 IAIVVISIL
-395 TSSLLGGSSEGIFTM
+395 TSGLLGGSSEGIFTM

-426 VVGMISRRVPAWA
+426 VVGMVSRRVPAWA
-439 ANTSM
+439 ANVSM

-453 MNCLWGDGFLG
+453 LNSALGDGFLG
-464 FRFHVS
+464 FRLKVSTLHV
-470 SVHIHWLHLAALN
+470 HWLHLAALN
-483 TLLLC
+483 TVLLC
-488 GFMLIIGRFSPAAA
+488 AFMLVIGRFAPARPAEARAGATAA
-502 PLKSAAPQGGA
+502 PSG
-513 TPAPAVDLTP
+513 PAVDLTP

-528 IASILVAAGAI
+528 VASVAVALAAIA
-539 VLYFALWRLARTG
+539 LYFALWRVAGAR

>member
-1 MNLPLAVA
+1 MNIALTLG
-9 SFVLCTG
+9 SFFLCTVL
-16 FVAFVAWWR
+16 VAFIAWWR
-25 TRGMDNSSSQDYF
+25 TRGMDNANSQDYF

-125 VFIIAIALNILPFVL
+125 VFIITIALNILPFVL

-163 SFQLMAWSIGL
+163 SFQLMAWSIGI

-200 ICGLLIPVLALF
+200 VCGLLIPVLALF
-212 KLGDGD
+212 KLGEGE
-218 FLAGLTRVLH
+218 FFAGLTRVLQ
-228 HQAVKVDPVGGPR
+228 HQAVKIDPVGGAR

-328 LPPYLVGL
+328 LPPYLVGI
-336 FAAVFLGSVISAFN
+336 FAAVFLGAVISAFN

-355 VSTMFSVDLYRGWL
+355 VSTMFSIDLYRGWL
-369 RPGASDHAMV
+369 RPGASDHEMV
-379 LAGKIFS
+379 RAGKIFS
-386 VAIVIVAIL
+386 VAIVVVSIL

-439 ANTSM
+439 ANFSM

-453 MNCLWGDGFLG
+453 LNSAFGDGFLG
-464 FRFHVS
+464 FRLKVS
-470 SVHIHWLHLAALN
+470 SLHVHWLHLAALN
-483 TLLLC
+483 TILLC
-488 GFMLIIGRFSPAAA
+488 GFMLIIGRFAPARPAEVRVGATAA
-502 PLKSAAPQGGA
+502 PAG
-513 TPAPAVDLTP
+513 PAVDLTP

-528 IASILVAAGAI
+528 VASIVVALAAI
-539 VLYFALWRLARTG
+539 GLYFALWRVAGAR

>member
-1 MNLPLAVA
+1 MNIALTLG
-9 SFVLCTG
+9 SFLLCTVL
-16 FVAFVAWWR
+16 VAFIAWWR
-25 TRGMDNSSSQDYF
+25 TRGMDNANSQDYF

-125 VFIIAIALNILPFVL
+125 VFIITIALNILPFVL

-163 SFQLMAWSIGL
+163 SFQLMAWSIGI

-200 ICGLLIPVLALF
+200 ACGLLIPVLALF
-212 KLGDGD
+212 KLGEGE
-218 FLAGLTRVLH
+218 FFAGLTRVLQ
-228 HQAVKVDPVGGPR
+228 HQAVKIDPVGGAR

-336 FAAVFLGSVISAFN
+336 FAAVFLGAVISAFN

-369 RPGASDHAMV
+369 RPGASDHEMV
-379 LAGKIFS
+379 RAGKVFS
-386 VAIVIVAIL
+386 IAIVVISIL
-395 TSSLLGGSSEGIFTM
+395 TSGLLGGSSEGIFTM

-426 VVGMISRRVPAWA
+426 VVGMVSRRVPAWA
-439 ANTSM
+439 ANVSM

-453 MNCLWGDGFLG
+453 LNSAFGDGFLG
-464 FRFHVS
+464 FRLKVSTLHV
-470 SVHIHWLHLAALN
+470 HWLHLAALN
-483 TLLLC
+483 TVLLC
-488 GFMLIIGRFSPAAA
+488 AFMLVIGRFAPARPAEARAGATAA
-502 PLKSAAPQGGA
+502 PSG
-513 TPAPAVDLTP
+513 PAVDLTP

-528 IASILVAAGAI
+528 VASVAVALAAIA
-539 VLYFALWRLARTG
+539 LYFALWRLAGAR

>member
-1 MNLPLAVA
+1 MNIPFTFG

-16 FVAFVAWWR
+16 LVGFVAWWR
-25 TRGMDNSSSQDYF
+25 TRGMDNTSSQDYF

-108 QFLEQRFDA
+108 QFLEQRFDV

-163 SFQLMAWSIGL
+163 SFQLMAWSIGI

-200 ICGLLIPVLALF
+200 VCGLLIPVLALS

-218 FLAGLTRVLH
+218 FFAGLTRVMQ
-228 HQAVKVDPVGGPR
+228 HQAAKVNPVGGPR

-311 AAIGN
+311 AKIGN

-328 LPPYLVGL
+328 LPPYLVGV

-386 VAIVIVAIL
+386 VGIVVVAIL

-426 VVGMISRRVPAWA
+426 AMGMLSRRVPAWA

-444 VLGVFTSIL
+444 ILGVFTSIL
-453 MNCLWGDGFLG
+453 LNCLWGDGFLG
-464 FRFHVS
+464 FRFNVSAVHV
-470 SVHIHWLHLAALN
+470 HWLHLAALN

-488 GFMLIIGRFSPAAA
+488 GFMWIVGRFA
-502 PLKSAAPQGGA
+502 PSTPQAPRAGVSA
-513 TPAPAVDLTP
+513 APAVDLTP
-523 WSGLR
+523 WAGLR
-528 IASILVAAGAI
+528 VASVAVALAAIAF
-539 VLYFALWRLARTG
+539 YFALWRLSGSG

>member
-1 MNLPLAVA
+1 MNIALTLG
-9 SFVLCTG
+9 SFFLCTVL
-16 FVAFVAWWR
+16 VAFIAWWR
-25 TRGMDNSSSQDYF
+25 TRGMDNANSQDYF

-125 VFIIAIALNILPFVL
+125 VFIITIALNILPFVL

-163 SFQLMAWSIGL
+163 SFQLMAWSIGI

-200 ICGLLIPVLALF
+200 VCGLLIPVLALF
-212 KLGDGD
+212 KLGEGE
-218 FLAGLTRVLH
+218 FLAGLTRVLQ
-228 HQAVKVDPVGGPR
+228 HQAVKIDPVGGAR

-328 LPPYLVGL
+328 LPPYLVGI
-336 FAAVFLGSVISAFN
+336 FAAVFLGAVISAFN

-355 VSTMFSVDLYRGWL
+355 VSTMFSIDLYRGWL
-369 RPGASDHAMV
+369 RPGASDHEMV
-379 LAGKIFS
+379 RAGKIFS
-386 VAIVIVAIL
+386 VAIVVVSIL

-439 ANTSM
+439 ANFSM

-453 MNCLWGDGFLG
+453 LNSAFGDGFLG
-464 FRFHVS
+464 FRLKVS
-470 SVHIHWLHLAALN
+470 SLHVHWLHLAALN
-483 TLLLC
+483 TILLC
-488 GFMLIIGRFSPAAA
+488 GFMLIIGRFAPARPAEVRVGATAA
-502 PLKSAAPQGGA
+502 PAG
-513 TPAPAVDLTP
+513 PAVDLTP

-528 IASILVAAGAI
+528 VASIVVALAAI
-539 VLYFALWRLARTG
+539 GLYFALWRVAGAR

>member
-1 MNLPLAVA
+1 MNLPLAIG
-9 SFVLCTG
+9 SFFFCTLLVG
-16 FVAFVAWWR
+16 FISWWR
-25 TRGMDNSSSQDYF
+25 TRGSDNSDAQTYF

-67 GAASIH
+67 GAASVH
-73 GAVVMAWEVVPVFA
+73 GAVVMAWEIVPVFA
-87 LIAMAWYFLPRYWSG
+87 LIAMAWYFLPRYWLG

-150 FHVHTQLGISERA
+150 FHVHTQLGVSEA
-163 SFQLMAWSIGL
+163 TSFQIMAWSIGI

-200 ICGLLIPVLALF
+200 VCGLLIPVLALL

-218 FLAGLTRVLH
+218 FLAGLHRVLQ
-228 HQAVKVDPVGGPR
+228 HQATKIDPIGGPR
-241 SNVPFDTLFTGM
+241 SNVPFGTLFTGM

-297 LVIPGIIAAEMFGP
+297 LVFPGVIAAEMFG
-311 AAIGN
+311 AAAVGN

-321 SLLVDAV
+321 SRLVEAV
-328 LPPYLVGL
+328 LPPSLVGL

-355 VSTMFSVDLYRGWL
+355 VSTMFSIDLYRGWL
-369 RPGASDHAMV
+369 RPGSSDQEMV
-379 LAGKIFS
+379 RAGKVFS
-386 VAIVIVAIL
+386 VVIVVVAIF

-426 VVGMISRRVPAWA
+426 VMGMFSRRVPAWA
-439 ANTSM
+439 ANVSM
-444 VLGVFTSIL
+444 VLGVFSSIL
-453 MNCLWGDGFLG
+453 LNCLWGDGFLG
-464 FRFHVS
+464 FRLNLS
-470 SVHIHWLHLAALN
+470 SLHIHWLHLAALN
-483 TLLLC
+483 TVLLC
-488 GFMLIIGRFSPAAA
+488 GFMLIVGQFAPAA
-502 PLKSAAPQGGA
+502 PLAANTSRPSSSSAPEM
-513 TPAPAVDLTP
+513 DLTP
-523 WSGLR
+523 WRGLR
-528 IASILVAAGAI
+528 VASVVVAVLAVA
-539 VLYFALWRLARTG
+539 LYFSLWRLASTG

>member
-1 MNLPLAVA
+1 MNIALTLG
-9 SFVLCTG
+9 SFFLCTVL
-16 FVAFVAWWR
+16 VAFIAWWR
-25 TRGMDNSSSQDYF
+25 TRGMDNANSQDYF

-125 VFIIAIALNILPFVL
+125 VFIITIALNILPFVL

-163 SFQLMAWSIGL
+163 SFQLMAWSIGI

-200 ICGLLIPVLALF
+200 VCGLLIPVLALF
-212 KLGDGD
+212 KLGEGE
-218 FLAGLTRVLH
+218 FLAGLTRVLQ
-228 HQAVKVDPVGGPR
+228 HQAVKIDPVGGAR

-277 AEAQKGILA
+277 AEAQKGIIA

-328 LPPYLVGL
+328 LPPYLVGI
-336 FAAVFLGSVISAFN
+336 FAAVFLGAVISAFN

-369 RPGASDHAMV
+369 RPGASDHEMV
-379 LAGKIFS
+379 RAGKIFS
-386 VAIVIVAIL
+386 VAIVVVSIL

-439 ANTSM
+439 ANFSM

-453 MNCLWGDGFLG
+453 LNSAFGDGFLG
-464 FRFHVS
+464 FRLKVS
-470 SVHIHWLHLAALN
+470 SLHVHWLHLAALN
-483 TLLLC
+483 TILLC
-488 GFMLIIGRFSPAAA
+488 GFMLIIGRFAAA
-502 PLKSAAPQGGA
+502 RPAEVRVGATAAPAG
-513 TPAPAVDLTP
+513 PAVDLTP

-528 IASILVAAGAI
+528 VASIVVALAAI
-539 VLYFALWRLARTG
+539 GLYFALWRVAGAR

>member
-1 MNLPLAVA
+1 MNLWLTLA
-9 SFVLCTG
+9 SFLLCTG
-16 FVAFVAWWR
+16 LVAFISWWR
-25 TRGMDNSSSQDYF
+25 TRGLDNGSASDYF

-67 GAASIH
+67 GAAAIH

-108 QFLEQRFDA
+108 EFLEQRFDA
-117 TARRIMGI
+117 TARRVMGI
-125 VFIIAIALNILPFVL
+125 VFILTIALNILPFVL

-150 FHVHTQLGISERA
+150 FHVHTRLGISEQA
-163 SFQLMAWSIGL
+163 SFQLMAWSIGI
-174 IGTCYVLFGGMKAV
+174 IGTGYVLFGGMKAV

-200 ICGLLIPVLALF
+200 FCGLLIPVLALNQ
-212 KLGDGD
+212 LGNGD
-218 FLAGLTRVLH
+218 FLAGITRVLQ
-228 HQAVKVDPVGGPR
+228 HQAPKIDPVGAPG
-241 SNVPFDTLFTGM
+241 SNVPFSTLFTGM

-272 GAKSF
+272 GALSF

-286 TAGLKLLGPFF
+286 TAALKLLGPFF

-311 AAIGN
+311 AMIGN

-336 FAAVFLGSVISAFN
+336 FAAVFLGAVISSFN

-369 RPGASDHAMV
+369 RPGASDRSMV
-379 LAGKIFS
+379 LAGKLFS
-386 VAIVIVAIL
+386 LVIVLVSIL
-395 TSSLLGGSSEGIFTM
+395 TSSLLGGSAEGIFTM

-426 VVGMISRRVPAWA
+426 VMGMASRQVPAWA
-439 ANTSM
+439 ANLSM

-453 MNCLWGDGFLG
+453 LNCIWGDGFLG
-464 FRFHVS
+464 FRLGISTLHL
-470 SVHIHWLHLAALN
+470 HWLHLAALN

-488 GFMLIIGRFSPAAA
+488 AAMYLIGSFAPAPNA
-502 PLKSAAPQGGA
+502 GA
-513 TPAPAVDLTP
+513 TAPRTARAAVDLTP
-523 WSGLR
+523 WPGLR
-528 IASILVAAGAI
+528 LASVAVALAAIA
-539 VLYFALWRLARTG
+539 LYFALWRLAGTR

>member
-1 MNLPLAVA
+1 MNIALTLG
-9 SFVLCTG
+9 SFFVCTVL
-16 FVAFVAWWR
+16 VAFIAWWR
-25 TRGMDNSSSQDYF
+25 TRGMDNAKSQDYF

-125 VFIIAIALNILPFVL
+125 VFIITIALNILPFVL

-163 SFQLMAWSIGL
+163 SFQLMAWSIGI

-200 ICGLLIPVLALF
+200 VCGLLIPVLALF
-212 KLGDGD
+212 KLGEGE
-218 FLAGLTRVLH
+218 FLAGLTRVLQ
-228 HQAVKVDPVGGPR
+228 HQAVKIDPVGGAR

-321 SLLVDAV
+321 SLLVDEV
-328 LPPYLVGL
+328 LPPYLVGI
-336 FAAVFLGSVISAFN
+336 FAAVFLGAVISAFN

-369 RPGASDHAMV
+369 RPGASDHEMV
-379 LAGKIFS
+379 RAGKIFS
-386 VAIVIVAIL
+386 VAIVVVSIL

-426 VVGMISRRVPAWA
+426 VVGMISRRVPGWA
-439 ANTSM
+439 ANFSM

-453 MNCLWGDGFLG
+453 LNSAFGDGFLG
-464 FRFHVS
+464 FRLKVS
-470 SVHIHWLHLAALN
+470 SLQVHWLHLAALN
-483 TLLLC
+483 TVLLC
-488 GFMLIIGRFSPAAA
+488 AFMLVIGRFAPVRSAEARAGAAAA
-502 PLKSAAPQGGA
+502 PAG
-513 TPAPAVDLTP
+513 PAVDLTP

-528 IASILVAAGAI
+528 VASVAVALAAIA
-539 VLYFALWRLARTG
+539 LYFALWRVAGAR